1 MNRRPLWYGWWV
13 LVISTAAITLES
25 GALIFGFSVFFVP
38 IVQEFGWSRAAAAA
52 GSSLARLESGIFGP
66 LEGFL
71 IDRLGARRS
80 MLVGIPIFGLGF
92 ILMSQMHTLI
102 EFYAIYIICF
112 SFAASLGFFNSCS
125 AAVANWFIRRRSLA
139 LGIMSSGI
147 GIGTLLVPGV
157 TWLINEHGWRNAAI
171 VIGITTWIV
180 GIPLALMMRHRPEDS
195 GDHPDGDMPM
205 NLALTESGI
214 QSTAQPAT
222 KEVAISGRQAIRMP
236 TFWILAF
243 SFALRL
249 MATAAVSLHM
259 FPFMVDIGIPPELA
273 GIMTTALGVLGIF
286 GRLGYGWL
294 GIHWGEKRTYAM
306 GLISLLIG
314 FLVLAFTTSIVGVI
328 VSLVFYAP
336 AYGGL
341 ATQML
346 VLRGRY
352 FGRRSFATIGG
363 FMAPVL
369 TLGTITGPIY
379 AGWLY
384 DTSGSYRVAF
394 MSFASLMLVALVLL
408 WVLPRPPNG
417 LARA

>member
-1 MNRRPLWYGWWV
+1 MRRPLWYGWWV
-13 LVISTAAITLES
+13 LIAATSAITLES

-66 LEGFL
+66 VEGWL
-71 IDRLGARRS
+71 IDRLGARRA
-80 MLVGIPIFGLGF
+80 MLVGIPIFGFGF
-92 ILMSQMHTLI
+92 ILMSQMHSLI
-102 EFYAIYIICF
+102 EFYVIYIVCF
-112 SFAASLGFFNSCS
+112 SFAASIGFFNSCS

-147 GIGTLLVPGV
+147 GLGTLLVPGV
-157 TWLINEHGWRNAAI
+157 AWLINEYGWRNAAI
-171 VIGITTWIV
+171 TIGITTWVI

-195 GDHPDGDMPM
+195 GNHPDGDPPRIVAAADSIDRTGYGPQHVE
-205 NLALTESGI
+205 LAI
-214 QSTAQPAT
+214 N
-222 KEVAISGRQAIRMP
+222 GRQAIRMP

-259 FPFMVDIGIPPELA
+259 FPFMVDIGIPLEMA
-273 GIMTTALGVLGIF
+273 GIMTTVLGVLGIF

-306 GLISLLIG
+306 GLISLIIG
-314 FLVLAFTTSIVGVI
+314 FVVLAFTTSIIGIVI
-328 VSLVFYAP
+328 SLVFYAP

-363 FMAPVL
+363 LMAPVL

-384 DTSGSYRVAF
+384 DTTGSYRVAF
-394 MSFASLMLVALVLL
+394 MSFAVLMVLALALL
-408 WVLPRPPNG
+408 WILPRPSTVP
-417 LARA
+417 APA

>member
-1 MNRRPLWYGWWV
+1 MTRRPIWYGWWV
-13 LVISTAAITLES
+13 LVASTAAITLES

-38 IVQEFGWSRAAAAA
+38 IVQEFGWSRAATAA

-66 LEGFL
+66 VEGWL
-71 IDRLGARRS
+71 IDRLGARTS
-80 MLVGIPIFGLGF
+80 MLIGIPIFGLGF
-92 ILMSQMHTLI
+92 ILMSQMQSLI
-102 EFYAIYIICF
+102 EFYVIYIVCF
-112 SFAASLGFFNSCS
+112 SFAASIGFFNSCS
-125 AAVANWFIRRRSLA
+125 AAVANWFVRRRSLA

-157 TWLINEHGWRNAAI
+157 AWLISEYGWRNAAFA
-171 VIGITTWIV
+171 VGVTTWIV

-195 GDHPDGDMPM
+195 GDHPDGDVPKF
-205 NLALTESGI
+205 NVLSDSTEG
-214 QSTAQPAT
+214 PANT
-222 KEVAISGRQAIRMP
+222 PQHVEVAINGRQAIRMP

-259 FPFMVDIGIPPELA
+259 FPFMVDIGIPPEMA
-273 GIMTTALGVLGIF
+273 GIMTIALGVLGIF

-314 FLVLAFTTSIVGVI
+314 FVVLAFTTSIVGI
-328 VSLVFYAP
+328 VVALVFYAP

-379 AGWLY
+379 AGWFY
-384 DTSGSYRVAF
+384 DTTGSYRVAF
-394 MSFASLMLVALVLL
+394 MSFAGLMILALALL
-408 WVLPRPPNG
+408 WILPRPTNA
-417 LARA
+417 LAPA